1 MEIIDVTLN
10 PNDMGSGNAL
20 SNGNLTVV
28 NTSSGSGIRATHGKS
43 FGKWYWEVKFD
54 SGDRSCYVGI
64 SNKNFTITSTST
76 SDTNWRAYYGVNGAL
91 VPQGSGSFNTA
102 WNVGNIIGIA
112 LDLDNGTLEFY
123 KNGVSMG
130 ISHTNIKEL
139 GEVYP
144 TLSSN
149 STSSKN
155 ITMNFGATPFA
166 YNVPIGFYPYNINV
180 VNKILISSE
189 DEYYSVIPEAMGTET
204 AVPQMTS
211 NTTPSGRVFASSVYN
226 TTSYDAWKAF
236 NRFDENEG
244 FVSANGSG
252 GIGHLGYE
260 FEKPILI
267 FKYVVRSGAH
277 TTYLHELPKDWTF
290 EGSNDGINW
299 TVLDTQVS
307 QIWTTVNTDK
317 EYFIDIS
324 KIDSYK
330 IYRLNWTANNRANY
344 TAVNELKMFEYTPPK
359 LSTLPNQSEQTFIN
373 HGMNKDIS
381 IDLTTSKISEQ
392 RYIVQDNSQLSSGKV
407 FKQKIDTTKVTI
419 KRAMIE

>member
-1 MEIIDVTLN
+1 MEILNVTLN
-10 PNDMGSGNAL
+10 PNDMGSGNTL
-20 SNGNLTVV
+20 SNGNLTT
-28 NTSSGSGIRATHGKS
+28 TSIANPSVIRATHSKTS
-43 FGKWYWEVKFD
+43 GKWYWEVKFD
-54 SGDRSCYVGI
+54 SG
-64 SNKNFTITSTST
+64 SNSFFIGVANKLFPVSSFTSG
-76 SDTNWRAYYGVNGAL
+76 DTRWRGYYGGTGHIFPQSNTYGTAL
-91 VPQGSGSFNTA
+91 A
-102 WNVGNIIGIA
+102 IGDIVSIA

-130 ISHTNIKEL
+130 ISHTNVKQL

-144 TLSSN
+144 VFESN
-149 STSSKN
+149 TTTSK
-155 ITMNFGATPFA
+155 TVTFNFGTRPFS
-166 YNVPIGFYPYNINV
+166 YNVPSGFLAYNLEPSH
-180 VNKILISSE
+180 KILISSE
-189 DEYYSVIPEAMGTET
+189 DEYYSVIPEVMGTET
-204 AVPQMTS
+204 AVPKMTS

-359 LSTLPNQSEQTFIN
+359 LSILPNQSEQTFIN